1 MYREDTRQPS
11 RRKVTTPTQKISP
24 RSIFDSD
31 LHLEKKG
38 ENGEETSIMS
48 IQEEGVKLEN
58 VISRHKLQFK
68 NAMIHYPLT
77 SKKSKAQVKQTQSST
92 YVTSRVKS
100 LYKPEGLFLAN
111 SEQRVL
117 NGGTE
122 KKEQI

>member
-1 MYREDTRQPS
+1 MYREETRQPS

-48 IQEEGVKLEN
+48 IQEEGVKLES
-58 VISRHKLQFK
+58 VIGGHKLQFK

-77 SKKSKAQVKQTQSST
+77 SKKGKVKQAQSST

-100 LYKPEGLFLAN
+100 LCKPEGLFLAN

-117 NGGTE
+117 NGGSE